1 MKLRIVFFA
10 ALLGLC
16 SAAFADTTPAPAGTP
31 PAGPHGM
38 CAKSPDQCTQLATK
52 FDQWCTANADKCTEA
67 KAMMEKRREFCE
79 ANKAKCQAMRE
90 KMRAR
95 RQGQNESGGDDE
107 DDTSSPPA

>member
-1 MKLRIVFFA
+1 MKLRIVLFA

-16 SAAFADTTPAPAGTP
+16 SAAFADSTPAPAGTP

-90 KMRAR
+90 KMKAR
-95 RQGQNESGGDDE
+95 RQGDQSGQDSD